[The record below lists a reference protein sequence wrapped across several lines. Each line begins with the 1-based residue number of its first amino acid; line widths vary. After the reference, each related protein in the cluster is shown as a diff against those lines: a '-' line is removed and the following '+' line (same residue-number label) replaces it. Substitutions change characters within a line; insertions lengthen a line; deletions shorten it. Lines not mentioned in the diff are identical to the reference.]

1 MEKGLSDQKVVKKK
15 EKKRARGSSSTAE
28 EDVSDE
34 MILEK
39 LSKIH
44 EDIKT
49 FKEELKGEIQ
59 AVKSEISEVT
69 KSLSAVWEEVQSLKQ
84 NNKDLQDKYHGT
96 TRVNNKLNEVIS
108 TLKNRLIK
116 LKDYSR
122 RENLRFYNIPDNSGE
137 SNEECS
143 CKVMEVLTELGAVS
157 ENIMFHAIHRTGNP
171 NYAASSN
178 SAANKEEPTESREG
192 TSRPPR
198 PRPILV
204 RFVSRM
210 DSDWIWENRKKL
222 MKSSRFSSVFIDKD
236 LSPESAKQRGKLRAA
251 YKKAK
256 ELDIGRVF
264 IKSKNLTVNSTVY
277 SVDNLPDFLLPQKNV
292 SE

>member
-1 MEKGLSDQKVVKKK
+1 MKKGFSDLKMAKNK

-49 FKEELKGEIQ
+49 LKEELKGEIQ
-59 AVKSEISEVT
+59 AVKSELSEAT

-84 NNKDLQDKYHGT
+84 KNKDLQDQCDST
-96 TRVNNKLNEVIS
+96 TRENNKLNEEIS

-116 LKDYSR
+116 LEDYSR
-122 RENLRFYNIPDNSGE
+122 RENLRFYNIPENPGE

-143 CKVMEVLTELGAVS
+143 RKVMEVLTELGAVP

-171 NYAASSN
+171 NNTASSN
-178 SAANKEEPTESREG
+178 STVNNEESTESREG
-192 TSRPPR
+192 ASRPPR

-222 MKSSRFSSVFIDKD
+222 MNSSRFSSMFIDKD
-236 LSPESAKQRGKLRAA
+236 LSPESAKQRRKLRAA

-264 IKSKNLTVNSTVY
+264 IKGKNLTVNSTVY
-277 SVDNLPDFLLPQKNV
+277 SVDNLPDYLLPQKNV
-292 SE
+292 SD